1 MSRIVKMVKYS
12 DLDERPRAREHVDIA
27 NLTLDIYPESR
38 VFFAGDLR
46 KQRTFIG
53 VLEGYVRPLAG
64 SITAASLLIS
74 SGSVISYLR
83 RRKNRTIHT
92 AAVSFLDNIGAYR
105 FGSRRDIQDILA
117 TGGLLEYSYVRVSSL
132 TEVEERALAIVLM
145 MHSAASCV
153 VFSERDF
160 NMLPDRGIQ
169 LGEELSVR
177 FSDRTIVLTGATKPP
192 PWFKPSQT
200 VLIV

>member
-1 MSRIVKMVKYS
+1 MSRLVKMVKYS
-12 DLDERPRAREHVDIA
+12 DLDERPHARDHVDIA
-27 NLTLDIYPESR
+27 NLTLDVYPESR

-53 VLEGYVRPLAG
+53 VLEGSVRPLAG
-64 SITAASLLIS
+64 SVVATSLLIS
-74 SGSVISYLR
+74 SGSVVSYLR
-83 RRKNRTIHT
+83 RKRNKTVLS

-117 TGGLLEYSYVRVSSL
+117 TGGLLEYSYVRVASL

-145 MHSAASCV
+145 MYSRASCV

-160 NMLPDRGIQ
+160 NILPDQGVN
-169 LGEELSVR
+169 LGEEICVN
-177 FSDRTIVLTGATKPP
+177 FSDRTIILTGATRSPS
-192 PWFKPSQT
+192 WFKPSQT
-200 VLIV
+200 VLII